1 MSTRSNVLTLID
13 KFQNIKNSL
22 KFVIP
27 ITLYIDNNYNK
38 SRRVILLLIAN
49 ILEKKRIF
57 KLKNKEIQ
65 DNIIISIE
73 KSCYEETIKKAD
85 ELLIY
90 QSWDNEKFSY
100 LYYLYSNKVT
110 KNLDSESEVQSDYLI
125 NLILSESVDI
135 TKIAS
140 MSSEELCPE
149 KSKNIKESLDKR
161 NNQKINIKTSTLY
174 KCKNCGKKEV
184 TIKSVQIRA
193 LDEAA
198 SLSITC
204 VFCQYNWVQG

>member
-90 QSWDNEKFSY
+90 QSWDNEKYSY

>member
-1 MSTRSNVLTLID
+1 MSNLSI
-13 KFQNIKNSL
+13 KFQNIQNSL
-22 KFVIP
+22 KFTIP
-27 ITLYIDNNYNK
+27 VTLYENPKYNK

-49 ILEKKRIF
+49 ILEKKNNF
-57 KLKNKEIQ
+57 KLKSKHIQ
-65 DNIIISIE
+65 DDIIISIE
-73 KSCYEETIKKAD
+73 KSCYDETIKKSE

-100 LYYLYSNKVT
+100 LYYLYCNKVT

-125 NLILSESVDI
+125 NRILNDSLNI

-140 MSSEELCPE
+140 MSSEELCPD

-174 KCKNCGKKEV
+174 KCRNCGKKEV